1 MQNDMSLDDF
11 KSLISGTFQP
21 HFSAEQPE
29 QTLPLHEEEVKPKAK
44 VEEKQ
49 EPQQAQSASELLL
62 KLAEKKKQLLM
73 AKYSSHDL
81 AIG

>member
-29 QTLPLHEEEVKPKAK
+29 QTLSLH
-44 VEEKQ
+44 
-49 EPQQAQSASELLL
+49 
-62 KLAEKKKQLLM
+62 
-73 AKYSSHDL
+73 
-81 AIG
+81 